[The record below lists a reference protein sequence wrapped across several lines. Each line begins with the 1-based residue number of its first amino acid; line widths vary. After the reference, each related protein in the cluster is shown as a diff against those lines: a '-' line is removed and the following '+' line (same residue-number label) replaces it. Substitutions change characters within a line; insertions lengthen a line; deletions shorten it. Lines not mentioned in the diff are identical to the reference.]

1 MIIFRYLAKEV
12 FVTLAALTL
21 ILLLIFM
28 SNQFVIYLN
37 SAARGRFPILL
48 VMKLMLIE
56 VPMFM
61 TMLLP
66 LGFYMSVLLAYG
78 RLYADCEMTVL
89 QACGYGTR
97 QLLQHTFIMAFI
109 VGCLVMSIMLFA
121 SPKFSVARTTLLRTT
136 GIQTLI
142 QTIIPDRFMAF
153 SNGNQVAYVRSMSRD
168 HRVAKDIFFARLV
181 PKDGQK
187 EWDVLWAQSATA
199 HTKASTNEDYV
210 LLNNGKTYSGHPGKA
225 DYQVGEFES
234 YKARLPHPK
243 VDINEDIRTLSTSD
257 LLTKDKTDLKKSAE
271 FQWRLTFGFMVFV
284 LTLLAVPLSRVN
296 PRMGKYAKL
305 LPAIL
310 IFIVYANGVFVSRE
324 WMETGKTPF
333 WIGMWWIH
341 FPFLLLGLILLWRN
355 RVKLS

>member
-12 FVTLAALTL
+12 FITLAALTL

-37 SAARGRFPILL
+37 SAASGRIPALL

-66 LGFYMSVLLAYG
+66 LGFYVALLLAYG
-78 RLYADCEMTVL
+78 RLYADSEMTVL
-89 QACGYGTR
+89 QACGYGTK

-109 VGCLVMSIMLFA
+109 VALLVVLIMVFGTH
-121 SPKFSVARTTLLRTT
+121 KFSVARATLLRTT
-136 GIQTLI
+136 GVQTLI

-153 SNGNQVAYVRSMSRD
+153 SNGEHVAYVRSMSRD
-168 HRVAKDIFFARLV
+168 HRTAKDIFFARLT
-181 PKDGQK
+181 PKDGKQ
-187 EWDVLWAQSATA
+187 EWDVLWAESATSN
-199 HTKASTNEDYV
+199 TDASTNEDYI
-210 LLNNGKTYSGHPGKA
+210 LLNNGKTYTGHPGKA

-234 YKARLPHPK
+234 YKARLPHQT
-243 VDINEDIRTLSTSD
+243 VDIKEDLRTLSTNE
-257 LLTKDKTDLKKSAE
+257 LLSTVKTDRKKSAE
-271 FQWRLTFGFMVFV
+271 FQWRLTFGVMVFV
-284 LTLLAVPLSRVN
+284 LALIGIPLSRVN

-310 IFIVYANGVFVSRE
+310 IFIVYANGLFISRE
-324 WMETGKTPF
+324 WLEDGKTPF
-333 WIGMWWIH
+333 WLGIWWVH
-341 FPFLLLGLILLWRN
+341 CPFILLGLLLLWRN
-355 RVKLS
+355 QVKLS